1 MSTDTSHQTE
11 DIITHKLRRWERS
24 LSDDSVWE
32 IEPAARI
39 EQLAGLLAE
48 EMDQIAAAEGLSNQ
62 GDYQVLAYLRTAQH
76 HGEAVTAT
84 DVSKYL
90 GMTTATMVSRVD
102 RLEKRGYAKRVPHP
116 TDRRAINLA
125 ITPEGRASAERM
137 VQTRTRDRIRWL
149 AGLNKDEQAAL
160 TALLRKLS
168 DRWTAT
174 RNEHATPGS
183 ARARP

>member
-1 MSTDTSHQTE
+1 MGSDTPHQTE
-11 DIITHKLRRWERS
+11 DTITIKIRRWERA

-48 EMDQIAAAEGLSNQ
+48 EMDQIATAEGLSNQ
-62 GDYQVLAYLRTAQH
+62 GDYQVLACLCTAHH

-116 TDRRAINLA
+116 TDRRATNLA

-137 VQTRTRDRIRWL
+137 VQTRTRDRTRLL
-149 AGLNKDEQAAL
+149 AVLNKDERTTL

-168 DRWTAT
+168 ASWK
-174 RNEHATPGS
+174 
-183 ARARP
+183 